1 MYAKTVKTN
10 KHFCSRCGF
19 VPCHQIARPS
29 EGKAMGASVGL
40 AVGGATKN
48 IWAAIGVAV
57 LGTIIGHMIDE
68 TVTPACPWC
77 GDVLKVIASEI
88 FSA

>member
-1 MYAKTVKTN
+1 MNAKIVKAN
-10 KHFCSRCGF
+10 KNFCNRCGI
-19 VPCHQIARPS
+19 VPCHQVVHSS

-40 AVGGATKN
+40 AVGAATKN

-68 TVTPACPWC
+68 TVTPVCPWC

-88 FSA
+88 LS